1 MIIIFEMLLHLMN
14 EGATCQQGSC
24 FFCYSSTKNR
34 MCVRSQSNYWIRL
47 YSIYQLNLKYKL
59 HKQLE
64 ATGMDQ
70 FTFTDMKK

>member
-1 MIIIFEMLLHLMN
+1 MIIIFEMQLQLMN

-24 FFCYSSTKNR
+24 FFVMVLQKIR

-47 YSIYQLNLKYKL
+47 YSIYQLNLKYIL